1 MHIYLA
7 ADHAGFKR
15 KEYAKKLLKEL
26 GYNVFDEGNFSM
38 EVDDDYP
45 DFMRIVAKNVMSDP
59 ENSRGIV
66 FGGSGQGEAIVC
78 NREKGVRAAV
88 YYGGPLEIVTLSRV
102 HNNTNVLSLAGRF
115 LTNDQVEEVIKIW
128 LNTDFPGEERHV
140 RRIRKIDNEIQTEN
154 EF

>member
-1 MHIYLA
+1 MRIYLA

-15 KEYAKKLLKEL
+15 KEHAKKFLKEL
-26 GYNVFDEGNFSM
+26 GYKVFDEGNFSL

-59 ENSRGIV
+59 KNSRGIV

-88 YYGGPLEIVTLSRV
+88 YYGGPLEVVTLSRV

-115 LTNDQVEEVIKIW
+115 LTDIQVEEVIKIW
-128 LNTDFPGEERHV
+128 LNTDFPGEERHL
-140 RRIRKIDNEIQTEN
+140 RRIRKIDDEIQPEN